1 MILFDKFIMDDSGP
15 IYAQIIR
22 YVKRG
27 IVAGN
32 IGDGDEMPSRR
43 VLSSLLGVN
52 PNTIQKAY
60 RILEDE
66 GIIQSHAGAKSYVV
80 LDPEKVSKIR
90 AELIAITYYIPRTI
104 YIHIT
109 KTVSVIPFLYCIICS
124 VKAII
129 LQQFPYFT
137 ICKTKIFI
145 KLYSCD

>member
-1 MILFDKFIMDDSGP
+1 MIQLCGSAEKERGTKMIAFDKFIMDDSGP

-80 LDPEKVSKIR
+80 LDSEKVTKIR
-90 AELIAITYYIPRTI
+90 AELIATEVGAMIGAM
-104 YIHIT
+104 
-109 KTVSVIPFLYCIICS
+109 KQSGVSKEEALELISRLWDGGTSPEHV
-124 VKAII
+124 
-129 LQQFPYFT
+129 
-137 ICKTKIFI
+137 
-145 KLYSCD
+145 